1 MGHFLFLIFPLL
13 LMMEREKNKGLR
25 YGSGWVLRKPFEG

>member
-1 MGHFLFLIFPLL
+1 MMDLLCARFFPD
-13 LMMEREKNKGLR
+13 EKAH